1 MMSNKNTSFI
11 NTRNTIFAKLHKL
24 FEDDININK
33 DVTTNEPEMTSIA
46 NNENH
51 NTTDKRKYILNVPND
66 NMELKINLG
75 KPFEICIYQVY
86 WHNAIPI
93 LLFLLNKKNETTLS
107 FVEFINNGSNNTGRL
122 KNNIIKYISTFF
134 PIINITY
141 RGYYETNEKNVII
154 LNYEDQYNYNSII
167 TTDKNNYLWSSVYE
181 VINLNKVYNYSL
193 DINVTDFFKNNPEFL
208 KITQTNGVNYETP
221 IICYYKTKK
230 TENIDEVDIYR
241 EAIIPSLPKLYY
253 LYSSGCIPKINESNS
268 SSIVRIAVFIGK
280 MAFKDIEL
288 YNTDNSYDT
297 LFYIYKNVNRYFI
310 IRNYNQHTIL
320 SIL

>member
-1 MMSNKNTSFI
+1 MFKN
-11 NTRNTIFAKLHKL
+11 NTRTNIFKHLNKL
-24 FEDDININK
+24 FEHDMSSESKISALLPDT
-33 DVTTNEPEMTSIA
+33 TTNDR
-46 NNENH
+46 
-51 NTTDKRKYILNVPND
+51 NTYVDNYKVNVPN
-66 NMELKINLG
+66 NNINLKINP
-75 KPFEICIYQVY
+75 KKTIEICIYQVY

-93 LLFLLNKKNETTLS
+93 LLFLLNKKNDTTLA
-107 FVEFINNGSNNTGRL
+107 FVEFINKGSNNTGKL
-122 KNNIIKYISTFF
+122 KTNIIKYISSFF
-134 PIINITY
+134 PIVNITY
-141 RGYYETNEKNVII
+141 GGYYETNEKNVII
-154 LNYEDQYNYNSII
+154 LKYEDQYNYGSII
-167 TTDKNNYLWSSVYE
+167 TTDKNNYLWCSVYE

-230 TENIDEVDIYR
+230 TENIDKVDIYR
-241 EAIIPSLPKLYY
+241 ETIIPSLPKSYY
-253 LYSSGCIPKINESNS
+253 LYSSGCIPKINERNS

-310 IRNYNQHTIL
+310 IRNYNQHAIL
-320 SIL
+320 SIF